1 MYEEWKRLYVEEH
14 AALRRIA
21 RMFGVSDRTVAR
33 HLRKM
38 GVELD
43 PSTRIRVPLTVEK
56 KIAMTEKR
64 KGKLGYWQ
72 GKTMPKASLYKNMLN
87 HIRWDV
93 TLEFLAQFEDIERLK
108 LLNSMV
114 QHVLSRPGCRE
125 TFNTENYKRFI
136 LRFYDDE
143 NFIRQLAIYKQSGN
157 KHDFPTLDHII
168 PLSRGG
174 TNDLS
179 NLQIISWFENHAK
192 WDMTQDEYEIA
203 KKKYWS

>member
-1 MYEEWKRLYVEEH
+1 MYEEWKRLYVDEH
-14 AALRRIA
+14 WTLRMIA
-21 RMFGVSDRTVAR
+21 DKFGTNHHFVRRRLLEQS
-33 HLRKM
+33 
-38 GVELD
+38 VEITRAD
-43 PSTRIRVPLTVEK
+43 RIRKP
-56 KIAMTEKR
+56 MTDEQKR
-64 KGKLGYWQ
+64 KISETSKGRHGFWT

-93 TLEFLAQFEDIERLK
+93 TLEFLTQFEDIERLK

-125 TFNTENYKRFI
+125 TFNTEDYKRFI